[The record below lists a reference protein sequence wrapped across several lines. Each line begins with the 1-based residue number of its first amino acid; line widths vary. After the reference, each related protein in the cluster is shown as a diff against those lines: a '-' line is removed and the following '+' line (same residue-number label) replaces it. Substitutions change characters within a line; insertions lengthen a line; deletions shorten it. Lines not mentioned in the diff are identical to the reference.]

1 MSTEALLFY
10 STAFAIAAAVA
21 AVLLLIHA
29 HLRPD
34 AVTEKL
40 TERHAGKS
48 PLAPS
53 RLVKAAAVA
62 CAVYAV
68 IALTSDPA
76 YTWLA
81 SAAMMCFAWALVAD
95 RACAHIMVA
104 KADGTFSIPQV
115 PRPKIKIPRRKDDEE
130 EEIVI
135 ESGDSDQ
142 RREQLEPEPIAPGII
157 NIVFLLADIIA
168 IAAFVDLFVLL
179 GMEIFEFVAPIV
191 AGWLG

>member
-10 STAFAIAAAVA
+10 STAFSVAAAVA
-21 AVLLLIHA
+21 ALLLLVYA

-34 AVTEKL
+34 AVTAKL
-40 TERHAGKS
+40 AERHAGRS

-53 RLVKAAAVA
+53 RLVKATAIA
-62 CAVYAV
+62 CTVYAV

-81 SAAMMCFAWALVAD
+81 SAAIMCFAWALVAD
-95 RACAHIMVA
+95 RVCAHIMVA
-104 KADGTFSIPQV
+104 KADGTL
-115 PRPKIKIPRRKDDEE
+115 PKPPKPPVKIPRFREDDE
-130 EEIVI
+130 VVV
-135 ESGDSDQ
+135 ESGEFEE
-142 RREQLEPEPIAPGII
+142 RRAELDPEPIAPGIV

-179 GMEIFEFVAPIV
+179 GMEAFEFIAPIIS
-191 AGWLG
+191 GWLG